1 MKLTDEERARKAF
14 EESLEDD
21 EEESIQ
27 LDDDAPKAKDKA
39 ATKADKKGSDFERG
53 DFFSQK
59 HPPKYGSPK
68 RSCIHN
74 GILNN

>member
-27 LDDDAPKAKDKA
+27 LDDDTPAKDKA
-39 ATKADKKGSDFERG
+39 ATGKKSDG
-53 DFFSQK
+53 DAA
-59 HPPKYGSPK
+59 PPS
-68 RSCIHN
+68 
-74 GILNN
+74 